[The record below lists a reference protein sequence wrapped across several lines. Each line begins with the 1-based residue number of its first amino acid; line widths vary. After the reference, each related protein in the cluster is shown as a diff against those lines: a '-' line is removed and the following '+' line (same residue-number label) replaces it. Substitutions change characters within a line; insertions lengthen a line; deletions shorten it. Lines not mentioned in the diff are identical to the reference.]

1 MMIQGLRFP
10 EATEDTR
17 YFLTDTCCHDID
29 TLMEKELGSDIAE
42 GIAEALKVGATLMVR
57 HLARGTS
64 LTSINVLAA
73 LAAEGPSRLTALATA
88 TGIAQPAMT
97 QLVGRMDREGL
108 VVRLID
114 PEDGRA
120 TLVAITDAGRALRSE
135 RHQSAHERMAELL
148 DRLSADDQAMLALAM
163 RVAMP
168 MLQQLTRDAAEHPQ
182 SEPAATSLIT

>member
-1 MMIQGLRFP
+1 MQ
-10 EATEDTR
+10 
-17 YFLTDTCCHDID
+17 
-29 TLMEKELGSDIAE
+29 KELSSDIAG
-42 GIAEALKVGATLMVR
+42 GIAEALRVGASVMIR

-64 LTSINVLAA
+64 LTSRNVLAA
-73 LAAEGPSRLTALATA
+73 LAVEGPSRLTALATA

-120 TLVAITDAGRALRSE
+120 TLVAITDAGRALRAE
-135 RHQSAHERMAELL
+135 LHQSAYERMAELL
-148 DRLSADDQAMLALAM
+148 DRLSADDQATLALAM

-168 MLQQLTRDAAEHPQ
+168 LLEQLTRDAAENPHSQPTL
-182 SEPAATSLIT
+182 ASLTT